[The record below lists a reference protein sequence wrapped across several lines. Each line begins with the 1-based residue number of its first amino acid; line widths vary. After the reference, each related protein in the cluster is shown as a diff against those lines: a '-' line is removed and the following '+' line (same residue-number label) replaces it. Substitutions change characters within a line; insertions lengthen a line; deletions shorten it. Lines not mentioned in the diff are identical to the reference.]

1 MVKDNASTLEEQ
13 SGIPLSSPVIMA
25 NTKRLQIKLRK
36 HYDSTSNSQPSLI
49 YSDER

>member
-25 NTKRLQIKLRK
+25 AEKIADQIKKTL
-36 HYDSTSNSQPSLI
+36 
-49 YSDER
+49 